1 MPRHCRIDPMS
12 RKFKT
17 VPFAK
22 PDITRRDRHAVDR
35 VLKSGWITTAGV
47 CARFEDSFKNFLNVP
62 YAFAVS
68 SATAGL
74 HLALLSQDIGEG
86 DIVIVPTMTFAATA
100 EAVLYC
106 GATPALADIE
116 PDTLNIAPAALART
130 IEKYGP
136 RVKAVIPVHHS
147 GRSCKMD
154 EILEI
159 CRPKNIK
166 VIEDAAHSF
175 PGTCRNRYQGTLGD
189 IGVYSFYATKT
200 MTTGEGGMVV
210 TSDPKAA
217 DFIRKARLHGI
228 DRDVWNRYSSPDAPP
243 TYDVVCRGYKYNLT
257 DTAAALGL
265 SQMKRVLSM
274 KESRKKIA
282 LLYTKEFSDLP
293 GISLLPFDSESSFHL
308 YIVRVGRKKRDEV
321 YAALK
326 AAGICCSVH
335 YRPLHLMSFFRTV
348 TAETEK
354 ELPEAT
360 SAYGEILSLPLF
372 SAMSRK
378 EIKYVIAV
386 FKRTVYNIFK

>member
-1 MPRHCRIDPMS
+1 MN
-12 RKFKT
+12 RKFKPI
-17 VPFAK
+17 PFAR
-22 PDITRRDRHAVDR
+22 PDISRKDRRAVDR

-74 HLALLSQDIGEG
+74 HLALLALGIGKD
-86 DIVIVPTMTFAATA
+86 DIVVVPAMTFAATA

-116 PDTLNIAPAALART
+116 PDTLNIDPVSLGKT
-130 IEKYGP
+130 IEKYGS
-136 RVKAVIPVHHS
+136 RVKAVIAVHHS

-154 EILEI
+154 EILEL
-159 CRPKNIK
+159 CLPQKIK

-175 PGTCRNRYQGTLGD
+175 PGTYNGRYQGTLGD

-200 MTTGEGGMVV
+200 MTTGEGGMIV
-210 TSDPKAA
+210 TGDPEAA
-217 DFIRKARLHGI
+217 EFIRKARLHGI

-243 TYDVVCRGYKYNLT
+243 TYDIVCRGYKYNLT

-274 KESRKKIA
+274 KNARQKIA
-282 LLYTKEFSDLP
+282 LLYEKEFSNLP
-293 GISLLPFDSESSFHL
+293 GISLLHFDEESSFHL
-308 YIVRVGRKKRDEV
+308 YVLRIGEGKRDQV
-321 YAALK
+321 YAAMK
-326 AAGICCSVH
+326 AAGICCSIH
-335 YRPLHLMSFFRTV
+335 YRPLHLMSFFKTV

-354 ELPEAT
+354 DLPKAT
-360 SAYGEILSLPLF
+360 NAYGEILSLPLF
-372 SAMSRK
+372 SAMNKK
-378 EIKYVIAV
+378 EIEYVIAV

>member
-1 MPRHCRIDPMS
+1 MN
-12 RKFKT
+12 RKFKE
-17 VPFAK
+17 VPFARPEISRK
-22 PDITRRDRHAVDR
+22 DRRAVDR

-47 CARFEDSFKNFLNVP
+47 CARFENSFKNFLNVP
-62 YAFAVS
+62 YAFAVN

-74 HLALLSQDIGEG
+74 HLALLALGIGKD
-86 DIVIVPTMTFAATA
+86 DIVIVPAMTFAATA

-106 GATPALADIE
+106 GAIPALADIE
-116 PDTLNIAPAALART
+116 PDTLNIDPVSLEKT
-130 IEKYGP
+130 IEKYGS

-154 EILEI
+154 DILAL
-159 CRPKNIK
+159 CRPKRIK

-175 PGTCRNRYQGTLGD
+175 PGTCNGRYQGIIGD

-200 MTTGEGGMVV
+200 MTTGEGGMIV
-210 TSDPKAA
+210 TGNPEAA
-217 DFIRKARLHGI
+217 EFIRKARLHGI

-243 TYDVVCRGYKYNLT
+243 TYDIVCRGYKYNLT

-265 SQMKRVLSM
+265 SQMQRVLAM
-274 KESRKKIA
+274 RKARREIA
-282 LLYTKEFSDLP
+282 ALYQKEFSNLP
-293 GISLLPFDSESSFHL
+293 GVSLLPLNEESSFHL
-308 YIVRVGRKKRDEV
+308 YVLRIGEGKRDSV
-321 YAALK
+321 YAAMK

-348 TAETEK
+348 AAETEAD
-354 ELPEAT
+354 LPEAT
-360 SAYGEILSLPLF
+360 AAYEEILSLPLF
-372 SAMSRK
+372 SAMRKK